1 MQFPNRDR
9 MTEEECLANA
19 NAAKDLTPG
28 LHYRFDPAVEAT
40 GIPTGGPEAFA
51 PRQFHFSR
59 GWYLTAGEGNTLL
72 DIQTRGVFRQG
83 AILTIRS
90 AVNADLAIFAYYLV
104 HVRQQEEAAAVAAS
118 GSVAAT
124 S

>member
-59 GWYLTAGEGNTLL
+59 GWYLGFQDGNHVFQGKPDEKPKDIDPRLL
-72 DIQTRGVFRQG
+72 ECYFHVLFIGGVSCTPDPDQ
-83 AILTIRS
+83 S
-90 AVNADLAIFAYYLV
+90 KP
-104 HVRQQEEAAAVAAS
+104 E
-118 GSVAAT
+118 
-124 S
+124 